1 MIKKHTSR
9 RVADKLQ
16 GQGPPQQS
24 GPPYAPHT
32 AALGG
37 VPNIIPDIPPC
48 TVFLVLYALLFAI
61 HITILK
67 RNKARGHKFLFSGAL
82 FGELQAANRHNS
94 IKDYVLAYQ
103 DSAFSAIRV
112 ITMSLR
118 IAWALHPTNVGLAI
132 SAQIFVYVGT
142 IILYIMNWFFAQRI
156 VRAQHPRWGWSTPY
170 RVAHR
175 AGLVCL
181 LLSLSLLIV
190 AAVQQFFTLDTET
203 HHIDRA
209 LQLTG
214 QTYFTAF
221 CFAPVALVFTSLIL
235 PRKGTEKFGAGRLRI
250 NIAILVTA
258 VCILSTGQI
267 FRCVT
272 SWLPPVPLRTPEG
285 IPLPAPWYFSKTC
298 FYTFNFTTEII
309 IVIAYAVVRI
319 DLRFHIPNGSKVPGD
334 YSTGQR
340 ESPYYVGVKGNEKSV
355 KRISKPQVGNLSN
368 RSNDTLHE
376 YESSLFDDTR
386 TLADSLRYPSS
397 VLEVDSKTGRWK
409 IKRHSGMPET
419 NSIRYS
425 NASQP
430 SLWSPDRET
439 WVGDDAPP
447 VPPLPDWPLRESQMP
462 RGYVPVM
469 EHRNQRSMSYLDR
482 SNEIQSHDYNGVD
495 MSDAIAEAIAKP
507 EPNSHT
513 NTMRRELSNPNYDR
527 QTIENTITPIDRHP
541 GSALPTQMPR
551 SYQSGSNPWRS
562 LYSPASVHSTSSLPR
577 SNSNKRWLQKFSRGS
592 SASLSRESEYSP
604 VEKDAP
610 LSSVGTSFATAQA
623 EEEFARFSFE
633 APPRRGDAEDHERGG
648 QNEP

>member
-1 MIKKHTSR
+1 MS
-9 RVADKLQ
+9 APGAQ
-16 GQGPPQQS
+16 GQGPPHQA
-24 GPPYAPHT
+24 GPPYAPQT

-37 VPNIIPDIPPC
+37 VPDIIPDIPPC
-48 TVFLVLYALLFAI
+48 AVFLVLYALLFAT
-61 HITILK
+61 HVTTLK

-82 FGELQAANRHNS
+82 F
-94 IKDYVLAYQ
+94 
-103 DSAFSAIRV
+103 AFSAIRV

-118 IAWALHPTNVGLAI
+118 ISWALHPTNVSLAI
-132 SAQIFVYVGT
+132 SAQVFVYVGT

-175 AGLVCL
+175 AGLGCL
-181 LLSLSLLIV
+181 LLSLCLLIV
-190 AAVQQFFTLDTET
+190 AAVQQFFTLDSKT
-203 HHIDRA
+203 HQIDRA
-209 LQLTG
+209 LQLAG
-214 QTYFTAF
+214 QTYFAAF
-221 CFAPVALVFTSLIL
+221 CFAPVALVATSLIL

-272 SWLPPVPLRTPEG
+272 SWLPPVPLRSPDG

-298 FYTFNFTTEII
+298 FYIFNFTTEII

-319 DLRFHIPNGSKVPGD
+319 DLRFHIPNGSKVRGD

-340 ESPYYVGVKGNEKSV
+340 ESPYYVGVKGKEKSA
-355 KRISKPQVGNLSN
+355 KRISKPQTGNLSN

-409 IKRHSGMPET
+409 IKRHSGMTEA

-425 NASQP
+425 NSPQP

-439 WVGDDAPP
+439 WAGDDAPP

-469 EHRNQRSMSYLDR
+469 EHRNQRSMSYSDG
-482 SNEIQSHDYNGVD
+482 SNEIQSHEYGGVGTR
-495 MSDAIAEAIAKP
+495 DAITEAIAKL
-507 EPNSHT
+507 ESNSQT
-513 NTMRRELSNPNYDR
+513 NTMRRELSNANYDGR
-527 QTIENTITPIDRHP
+527 TIEDAITPIDRHP
-541 GSALPTQMPR
+541 GSVLPVQMPR
-551 SYQSGSNPWRS
+551 SYQPGSNPWPS
-562 LYSPASVHSTSSLPR
+562 LYFPAPVYSTSSLPR
-577 SNSNKRWLQKFSRGS
+577 SNSNSRWLQKFSRDP
-592 SASLSRESEYSP
+592 SASLSRESEYLP
-604 VEKDAP
+604 IEKKKKNAPSVDA
-610 LSSVGTSFATAQA
+610 SFATSQA

-633 APPRRGDAEDHERGG
+633 APPRREDAEHHGRGVT
-648 QNEP
+648 E